1 LFIIFSKL
9 GIIKIML
16 QYNKEFK
23 QLIEKSKN
31 ILIITHKSPDM
42 DAFCS
47 MIMTKKFIELGYPK
61 MNVVMKARQT
71 PTINIPCMKEI
82 TVVKEIKEG
91 DEDLIVVVDAMSTAQ
106 CLDYTKD
113 SLQDSSKP
121 IVILDHHTDVA
132 PDKANVVI
140 NEARSSASEQVF
152 ATFKDIYGKN
162 FNPTPAI
169 AQLTQYGIVAD
180 TGRFMYAGTTPS
192 TLRIYADAKEIM
204 DIDLEEM
211 TYKFGKFPREA
222 TPAIATYLKTLQ
234 IEKDMAC
241 MYISEDMI
249 VKDGLTKQGVNE
261 AQSFLRD
268 KYIRFIQGVHWGFI
282 IKPDFD
288 KENSWYVSFR
298 STKGYQ
304 DVGIISKE
312 LGGGGHE
319 YAAASPLKANTGEE
333 ALEKVLEVVHKIV
346 K

>member
-1 LFIIFSKL
+1 
-9 GIIKIML
+9 ML

-31 ILIITHKSPDM
+31 ILIITHKGPDM

-47 MIMTKKFIELGYPK
+47 MILVKKFIELGYPK

-82 TVVKEIKEG
+82 HVVKEIKEG
-91 DEDLIVVVDAMSTAQ
+91 DEDLIVVVDAMSIAQ

-113 SLQDSSKP
+113 NLQDSSKP
-121 IVILDHHTDVA
+121 IVILDHHTDLA

-140 NEARSSASEQVF
+140 NEARSSASEQAF

-162 FNPTPAI
+162 FRITPEI
-169 AQLTQYGIVAD
+169 SQLTQYGIVAD
-180 TGRFMYAGTTPS
+180 TGRFMFAGTTPD
-192 TLRIYADAKEIM
+192 TMRIYAEAKEVI
-204 DIDLEEM
+204 DIDIEEM
-211 TYKFGKFPREA
+211 SYKMGKFPRES
-222 TPAIATYLKTLQ
+222 TPAIVTYLKTLQ
-234 IEKDMAC
+234 IEKDMAY

-249 VKDGLTKQGVNE
+249 VKDGLTKQGINE
-261 AQSFLRD
+261 AQAFLRD
-268 KYIRFIQGVHWGFI
+268 RYIKYIQGVHWGFI
-282 IKPDFD
+282 IKPNFD
-288 KENSWYVSFR
+288 GENSWYVSFR

-319 YAAASPLKANTGEE
+319 YAAASPLKASSGEE
-333 ALEKVLEVVHKIV
+333 ALEKVLDVVHKV
-346 K
+346 MDRQK

>member
-1 LFIIFSKL
+1 
-9 GIIKIML
+9 ML

-47 MIMTKKFIELGYPK
+47 MIMVKKFIELGYPK

-82 TVVKEIKEG
+82 HVAKEIKEG
-91 DEDLIVVVDAMSTAQ
+91 DEDLIIVVDAGSMAQ
-106 CLDYTKD
+106 CLDYAKD
-113 SLQDSSKP
+113 NLQDTSKP
-121 IVILDHHTDVA
+121 IVVIDHHTETTNSKGDLI
-132 PDKANVVI
+132 I
-140 NEARSSASEQVF
+140 NEIRSSATEQVF

-162 FNPTPAI
+162 FKITPDI

-180 TGRFMYAGTTPS
+180 TGRFLYDSTTPD
-192 TLRIYADAKEIM
+192 TLRVYADAKQIM
-204 DIDLEEM
+204 DIDIEEM
-211 TYKFGKFPREA
+211 SYKIGKFPRESI
-222 TPAIATYLKTLQ
+222 PAVITYLKTLQ
-234 IEKDMAC
+234 IEKDMA
-241 MYISEDMI
+241 YVYVTEDMI
-249 VKDGLTKQGVNE
+249 VQDGLTKQGVNE
-261 AQSFLRD
+261 AQAFLRD

-288 KENSWYVSFR
+288 YPDSWFVSFR

-304 DVGIISKE
+304 DVGIIAKE

-319 YAAASPLKANTGEE
+319 YAAASPLKATTGEE
-333 ALEKVLEVVHKIV
+333 ALEKVLEVVHKITGLAV
-346 K
+346 S

>member
-1 LFIIFSKL
+1 
-9 GIIKIML
+9 ML

-82 TVVKEIKEG
+82 TVLKEIKEG
-91 DEDLIVVVDAMSTAQ
+91 DEDLIVVVDAGSMAQ
-106 CLDYTKD
+106 CLDYAKD
-113 SLQDSSKP
+113 TLQDTSKP
-121 IVILDHHTDVA
+121 IVVIDHHTETVNDSG
-132 PDKANVVI
+132 NTII
-140 NEARSSASEQVF
+140 NEIRSSASEQVF
-152 ATFKDIYGKN
+152 ATFRDIYGKN
-162 FNPTPAI
+162 FRITPDI

-180 TGRFMYAGTTPS
+180 TGRFMYDSTTPD
-192 TLRIYADAKEIM
+192 TLRIYADAKQVM

-222 TPAIATYLKTLQ
+222 TPAIAAYLKTLQ
-234 IEKDMAC
+234 IEKDMAYV
-241 MYISEDMI
+241 YISEDMI

-261 AQSFLRD
+261 AQAFLRD
-268 KYIRFIQGVHWGFI
+268 KYIRFIQGVHWGFV
-282 IKPDFD
+282 IKPDFNYPD
-288 KENSWYVSFR
+288 SWFVSFR

-304 DVGIISKE
+304 DVGKISKE

-319 YAAASPLKANTGEE
+319 YAAASPVKASSGEE
-333 ALEKVLEVVHKIV
+333 ALGKVLDAVHKV
-346 K
+346 MNRQE